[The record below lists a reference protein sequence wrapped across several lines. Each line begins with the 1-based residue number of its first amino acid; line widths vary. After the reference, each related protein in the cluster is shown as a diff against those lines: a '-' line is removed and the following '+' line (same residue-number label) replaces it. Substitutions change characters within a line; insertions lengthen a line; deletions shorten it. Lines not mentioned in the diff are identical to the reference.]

1 MADADRCV
9 MCGEIIPE
17 GSHICIRCSK
27 SDDKPLVLYAVKHR
41 ATGKFITGTDF
52 RYSHPRQII
61 SDYRPPLL
69 FTGYD
74 LLHEIQRRN
83 IHMKRYT
90 VVRVNVEE
98 IK

>member
-1 MADADRCV
+1 MADVDRCV

-17 GSHICIRCSK
+17 GSHICKRCEK
-27 SDDKPLVLYAVKHR
+27 HDPKPNTLYAIQHR
-41 ATGKFITGTDF
+41 ETGKFITGTDF
-52 RYSHPRQII
+52 RYPHYRQII
-61 SDYRPPLL
+61 NEYHAPLL

-90 VVRVNVEE
+90 VVRVNVEVV
-98 IK
+98 K